1 MKRLMAEVNIS
12 EGRDQE
18 KIEQVL
24 AELMKDPEIDL
35 IDQDSD
41 KDHNRTVFTYVGEP
55 DVVLEGTKR
64 LVKKAVEL
72 IDMNNHSGSHPRMGA
87 VDVVPFIPVK
97 NISIEEAV
105 EIAKDFGVYLGSLG
119 VPVYY
124 YEEAAS
130 TPERKSLVKIRK
142 GQYEGLEE
150 KMKLDEWKPD
160 EGPCSFVSKSGATVT
175 GVRFPLVAFNV
186 NLATDDLSIGKAI
199 VKAIRG
205 AKGGYVNIRAIALML
220 ADRNLVQVSMNIVN
234 YVETPIHRVF
244 ETIKSEALS
253 YGVLVKDTELVG
265 PVPLEA
271 LEDVL
276 KHYLQTK
283 KFDMKQIYSQ
293 KSVDS

>member
-1 MKRLMAEVNIS
+1 MIKRLMAEVNIS
-12 EGRDQE
+12 EGRDQN
-18 KIEQVL
+18 KIDAVL
-24 AELMKDPEIDL
+24 NELMKDSAIDL

-55 DVVLEGTKR
+55 NVVLEGTKR

-72 IDMNNHSGSHPRMGA
+72 IDMRDHSGSHPRMGA

-105 EIAKDFGVYLGSLG
+105 EIAKNFGAFLGSLG

-124 YEEAAS
+124 YEDAAT
-130 TPERKSLVKIRK
+130 TPDRKSLVKIRK
-142 GQYEGLEE
+142 GQYEALEE

-160 EGPCSFVSKSGATVT
+160 EGPHAFVSKSGATVT

-186 NLATDDLSIGKAI
+186 NLNTDDLSIGKAI
-199 VKAIRG
+199 VKAVRG
-205 AKGGYVNIRAIALML
+205 AKGGYVNIRAIALMIEE
-220 ADRNLVQVSMNIVN
+220 RNLVQVSMNIIN
-234 YVETPIHRVF
+234 YEGTPIHRVF

-253 YGVLVKDTELVG
+253 YGVLVKDTELIG
-265 PVPLEA
+265 PVPIKA

-283 KFDMKQIYSQ
+283 KIDMKQIYS
-293 KSVDS
+293 

>member
-12 EGRDQE
+12 EGKDQE

-35 IDQDSD
+35 IDRDSD

-64 LVKKAVEL
+64 LVKKAIEL
-72 IDMNNHSGSHPRMGA
+72 IDMNNHSGSHPRIGA

-105 EIAKDFGVYLGSLG
+105 EIAKNFGAYLGSLG

-130 TPERKSLVKIRK
+130 APERKSLVKIRK

-150 KMKLDEWKPD
+150 KMKLDKWKPD

-186 NLATDDLSIGKAI
+186 NLATDDLSIGKSI

-220 ADRNLVQVSMNIVN
+220 EDRNLVQVSMNIIN
-234 YVETPIHRVF
+234 YEETPIHRVF

-283 KFDMKQIYSQ
+283 KFDMKQIYS
-293 KSVDS
+293 